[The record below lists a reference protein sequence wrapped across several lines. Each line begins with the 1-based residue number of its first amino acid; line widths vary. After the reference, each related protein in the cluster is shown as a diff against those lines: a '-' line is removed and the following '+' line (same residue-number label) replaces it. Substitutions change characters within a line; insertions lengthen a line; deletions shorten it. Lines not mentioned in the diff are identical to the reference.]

1 MEMSQCLINFLWISK
16 ISPELMASI
25 VVIPPYRVVRK
36 PLAPG
41 VVEVVGAVFKVL
53 GTPSD
58 HGSWAVG
65 HLPPVF
71 GAL

>member
-1 MEMSQCLINFLWISK
+1 MFDKFSLGFQNISK

-25 VVIPPYRVVRK
+25 VVIPPTGWFEN
-36 PLAPG
+36 LFAAPG